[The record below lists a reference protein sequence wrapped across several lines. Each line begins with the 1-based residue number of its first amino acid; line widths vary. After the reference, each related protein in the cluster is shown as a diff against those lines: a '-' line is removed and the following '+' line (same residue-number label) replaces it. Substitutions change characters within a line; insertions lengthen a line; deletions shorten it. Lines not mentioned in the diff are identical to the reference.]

1 MTGKA
6 LKALRAKL
14 HRTQAQ
20 MAALVGV
27 SKLTWGR
34 WERGESSPL
43 PVYRKKLA
51 KLIAFVGRTKEGKD
65 VA

>member
-1 MTGKA
+1 MND

-27 SKLTWGR
+27 TKLTWGR
-34 WERGESSPL
+34 WERGECSPL
-43 PVYRKKLA
+43 PVYRRKLV
-51 KLIAFVGRTKEGKD
+51 KLIAFAGRTKEEK
-65 VA
+65 